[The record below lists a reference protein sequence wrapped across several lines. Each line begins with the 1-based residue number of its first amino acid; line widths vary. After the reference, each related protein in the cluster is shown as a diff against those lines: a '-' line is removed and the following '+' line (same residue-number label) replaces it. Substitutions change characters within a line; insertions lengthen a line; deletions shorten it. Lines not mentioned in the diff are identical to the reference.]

1 MIHGSLRSFNLLEVM
16 QFIGR
21 KNGTLIITS
30 PEGKVRIY
38 VKDGNVGGFVYK
50 NERVKDILRLRYRFL
65 KVSEG
70 SFEYVPGEVE
80 IEDFS
85 VPIDTLILSVVSM
98 GDELRDLRISSPV
111 HPDTV
116 YVLSGDVENMSED
129 IRRFLKVAGPLL
141 VKCSSARKI
150 HEKTG
155 LDLDMVRKFM
165 TVLEATGIIRPV
177 PRSRVKE
184 DISLLGRV
192 IDLLRRVWKWPK

>member
-38 VKDGNVGGFVYK
+38 VKDGNVRGFVYE
-50 NERVKDILRLRYRFL
+50 NERVKDIFRVRYRFL